1 MEPKLRQKSNF
12 NLFEEVTQNW
22 ILPSMDIPNQNPDSS
37 NLVFRTII
45 KSKELV
51 VQTSSTAAT
60 GTAQQATPKALPLQF
75 SGPLYD
81 PPLPCGVVPRV
92 DAGGGGGASSGEHD
106 CVDAADSFPALYFP
120 RARSS
125 PSAAISR

>member
-1 MEPKLRQKSNF
+1 LEPKLRQKSNF
-12 NLFEEVTQNW
+12 NLFEELTQNW

-60 GTAQQATPKALPLQF
+60 GTAQQATPKSLTPTVLW
-75 SGPLYD
+75 
-81 PPLPCGVVPRV
+81 
-92 DAGGGGGASSGEHD
+92 
-106 CVDAADSFPALYFP
+106 
-120 RARSS
+120 
-125 PSAAISR
+125 PSL